1 MQFDPFNV
9 FDSLISVDDLL
20 LLQFTLGAP
29 PFQKSWKILLGI
41 NHHPLIFSIVLISIS
56 NFSDNH

>member
-41 NHHPLIFSIVLISIS
+41 NHHPLIFSIVL
-56 NFSDNH
+56 